1 MLDLDK
7 YSFFHIGIGIVIYFW
22 SLPFLSFILFNLALE
37 YVETTSLGNNL
48 KNTYL
53 QGWWPGGK
61 SVPTTFL
68 ARASDLACMIAGML
82 VSYGLDH

>member
-1 MLDLDK
+1 MDQ
-7 YSFFHIGIGIVIYFW
+7 YSLFHVAIGIVMYFW

-37 YVETTSLGNNL
+37 YAETTSIGSNL
-48 KNTYL
+48 KHTYL

-68 ARASDLACMIAGML
+68 ARISDVACMLAGML
-82 VSYGLDH
+82 ISYGVDR

>member
-1 MLDLDK
+1 MMDLDK
-7 YSFFHIGIGIVIYFW
+7 YSLFHVAIGIVIYFW

-37 YVETTSLGNNL
+37 YTEATAMGKNL

-53 QGWWPGGK
+53 KGWWPGGK

-68 ARASDLACMIAGML
+68 ARSSDTACMIAGML

>member
-1 MLDLDK
+1 MDQ
-7 YSFFHIGIGIVIYFW
+7 YSLFHVAIGIVMYFW

-37 YVETTSLGNNL
+37 YAETTSIGSNL
-48 KNTYL
+48 KHTYL

-68 ARASDLACMIAGML
+68 ARLSDVMSMAIGIAL
-82 VSYGLDH
+82 SYAIDQLQ

>member
-1 MLDLDK
+1 MDQ
-7 YSFFHIGIGIVIYFW
+7 YSLFHLAIGVVMYFW

-37 YVETTSLGNNL
+37 YAEKTSTGMNL

-53 QGWWPGGK
+53 RGWWPGGK

-68 ARASDLACMIAGML
+68 ARLSDVASMLIGIA
-82 VSYGLDH
+82 VSYGIDQLQ